1 MLNLL
6 AIILYE
12 AVPGGVG
19 PAPGFP
25 CVITAGSAYAV
36 SVDTTTD
43 CDPIYVENDGI
54 LILNTNITLT
64 QNNP

>member
-19 PAPGFP
+19 PAPGLP
-25 CVITAGSAYAV
+25 CIITAGTAYAV
-36 SVDTTTD
+36 SVDTISD
-43 CDPIYVENDGI
+43 CNPLYVENDGI
-54 LILNTNITLT
+54 LILNTDITLT